1 MLIPDLMRF
10 LPLILLPLL
19 LVAACDDPTVDQW
32 MNPDRTFAKLPQ
44 PEVPTVNQS
53 LEKSATTALEAGDVT
68 RASQFYRQLLDSD
81 KASPADKARY
91 RIALADAERRR
102 GGYGAAIKL
111 FDEALKE
118 DPNNIDALEGKG
130 LALMAQGKSAESGRV
145 LAKVLEKDKERWRT
159 LNALGILFVT
169 KNMTPEAMEYF
180 TAALKASPD
189 NAAVLNNVG
198 LTRAIERNYPRAV
211 EALQQASKMS
221 QNDARR
227 RQVDLNL
234 ALVYGISGDMESA
247 KAVAERYLEGAALDN
262 NLGLYAHLAK
272 NDELAK
278 TYLNMALTRSPTYY
292 ERAWQNLDA
301 VTSQANP
308 DTKANQPMPSA
319 TPPAGRLP

>member
-1 MLIPDLMRF
+1 MLIPTPMRF
-10 LPLILLPLL
+10 LPLILLLPM
-19 LVAACDDPTVDQW
+19 LVACNDPTVEQW

-53 LEKSATTALEAGDVT
+53 LEKSATAALEAGDVN
-68 RASQFYRQLLDSD
+68 RASQFYRQLLDSE
-81 KASPADKARY
+81 KARPEDKARY
-91 RIALADAERRR
+91 RLALADAERRR
-102 GGYGAAIKL
+102 GNYGAALKL
-111 FDEALKE
+111 FDETLKE
-118 DPNNIDALEGKG
+118 DPGNIDALEGRG
-130 LALMAQGKSAESGRV
+130 LALMAQGKSAEAGRV
-145 LAKVLEKDKERWRT
+145 LAKVLEQDSTRWRT

-247 KAVAERYLEGAALDN
+247 RVMAEKHLKGAALDN

-292 ERAWQNLDA
+292 ERAWQNLDV
-301 VTSQANP
+301 VTSQSNP
-308 DTKANQPMPSA
+308 DTKSNRSLPSA
-319 TPPAGRLP
+319 MPPAVR